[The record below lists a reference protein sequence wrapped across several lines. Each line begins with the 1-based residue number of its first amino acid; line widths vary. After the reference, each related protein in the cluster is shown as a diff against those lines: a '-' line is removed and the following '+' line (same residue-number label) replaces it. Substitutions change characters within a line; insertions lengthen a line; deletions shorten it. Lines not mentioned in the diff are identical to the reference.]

1 MSDESHKI
9 LIINHLQKHKTSI
22 ICFELLKSN
31 LTRMKRIIKKG
42 LSYKK
47 ILRPA
52 GAYQRG
58 LLRCYQYLAP
68 LVQFPNS
75 TRGAKYW

>member
-1 MSDESHKI
+1 ME
-9 LIINHLQKHKTSI
+9 KHVTD
-22 ICFELLKSN
+22 
-31 LTRMKRIIKKG
+31 KG

-52 GAYQRG
+52 GAYQKG

-75 TRGAKYW
+75 TRGAKYC